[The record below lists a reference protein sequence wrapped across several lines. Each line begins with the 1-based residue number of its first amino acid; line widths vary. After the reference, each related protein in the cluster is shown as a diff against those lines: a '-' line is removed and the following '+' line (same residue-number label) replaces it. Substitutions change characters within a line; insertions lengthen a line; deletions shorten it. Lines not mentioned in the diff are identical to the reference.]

1 MGTINDDKLQAVRTL
16 LGVTTG
22 DIQARWR
29 EHLVALTS
37 GSGTLND
44 LEMLWLGG
52 LGYTG
57 SLNDRWKAY
66 LTGLAYTG
74 TANDQQKAFWLAG
87 GPVPTENIGATLDYA
102 YGGLPNNIYI
112 IGGSSTESLNY
123 AYGGRPLIST
133 GAG

>member
-1 MGTINDDKLQAVRTL
+1 MATINDDKLQAVRTL

-44 LEMLWLGG
+44 LEMLWLGS

-57 SLNDRWKAY
+57 ALNDRWRAY
-66 LTGLAYTG
+66 LTGLSYTG
-74 TANDQQKAFWLAG
+74 AVNDQIETFWVAG
-87 GPVPTENIGATLDYA
+87 GMTFIEE
-102 YGGLPNNIYI
+102 
-112 IGGSSTESLNY
+112 GSPSDVTVNSIDE
-123 AYGGRPLIST
+123 GDQT
-133 GAG
+133 GAGTISLNLEEGSI